1 MSDPGSIP
9 EEDELAPSEVVTAGD
24 VENED
29 DQRQG
34 VANPSVG
41 LEDETDEAG
50 RVS

>member
-9 EEDELAPSEVVTAGD
+9 EEDELNAVEALTAD
-24 VENED
+24 DADNID

-34 VANPSVG
+34 VANPAVG